1 MDIEAT
7 PIDGV
12 WIITPKVF
20 QDARGYFMETFQ
32 QERLAAAGIPCT
44 FVQDNLS
51 YSSRKTLRGLHF
63 QNPHGQA
70 KLVQAVQGEI
80 FDVAVDIRTGSP
92 TFGHWFGIRL
102 SSSNHRQLLLA
113 AGLAHGF
120 SVLSREARIAYKC
133 SAYYAPESEVGILWS
148 DPDIGI
154 DWPVDNPRISKKD
167 QGNPRLKDIPPHELP
182 GLT

>member
-1 MDIEAT
+1 MDIEPT

-12 WIITPKVF
+12 WIITPEVF

-92 TFGHWFGIRL
+92 SFGQWFGIRL
-102 SSSNHRQLLLA
+102 SSTNHRQLFIT
-113 AGLAHGF
+113 AGFAHGF
-120 SVLSREARIAYKC
+120 CVLSHEAHVAYKC
-133 SAYYAPESEVGILWS
+133 SDYYAPNDEAGILWS
-148 DPDIGI
+148 DPDIKI
-154 DWPVDNPRISKKD
+154 DWPVN
-167 QGNPRLKDIPPHELP
+167 NPRLSEKDQAYPKLRDIPPQNLP
-182 GLT
+182 GMA